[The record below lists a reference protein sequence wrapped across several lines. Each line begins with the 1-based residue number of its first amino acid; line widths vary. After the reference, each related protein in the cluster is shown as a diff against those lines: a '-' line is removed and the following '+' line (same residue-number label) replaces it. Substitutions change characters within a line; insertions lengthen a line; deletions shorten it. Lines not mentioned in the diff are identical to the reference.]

1 MRAVPA
7 DKEVPT
13 RTREPKCGKSAY
25 ISCRSN
31 YKRRQCCC
39 LLFQRRIVP
48 PPPEIVT
55 FSVVANAPN
64 RGRTMPSPFWVANPF
79 SPCDLD
85 PQLKSSPMNNRTR
98 GGVGLSA
105 ILPGQR
111 AYGVIRQGQHNILF
125 DLTRCCFKLDAFI
138 PLLFVCFP
146 LRFIPSR
153 NQYGIRPLGASLVSH
168 GILCLRD
175 IAEAVWLH

>member
-1 MRAVPA
+1 MKLTNQLCPHTQTVQLSIVS
-7 DKEVPT
+7 KET
-13 RTREPKCGKSAY
+13 G
-25 ISCRSN
+25 
-31 YKRRQCCC
+31 
-39 LLFQRRIVP
+39 P
-48 PPPEIVT
+48 PPPVIGR
-55 FSVVANAPN
+55 FSVVANVPN

-138 PLLFVCFP
+138 PLFFFSFCIFG
-146 LRFIPSR
+146 RNFFGFI
-153 NQYGIRPLGASLVSH
+153 
-168 GILCLRD
+168 
-175 IAEAVWLH
+175 EAGQEKISGY